1 MKKYIRAP
9 FVLPGLLLVAGGIIA
24 SIFIRNIEN
33 NMVYMLA
40 SMGCALLCL
49 IEIRRRSIIS
59 TTRGKNDSMQNNT
72 EKDPPAFSYPADLSL
87 SSLMVFQ

>member
-9 FVLPGLLLVAGGIIA
+9 IVLPGLLLVAGGIIA

-49 IEIRRRSIIS
+49 IGIS
-59 TTRGKNDSMQNNT
+59 PTLNYINNAR
-72 EKDPPAFSYPADLSL
+72 KK
-87 SSLMVFQ
+87 